1 MKRQDLIIEIM
12 AWLITILLG
21 IMIVTTAIAI
31 LE

>member
-12 AWLITILLG
+12 AWIITILLG
-21 IMIVTTAIAI
+21 IMIVTTAMAI